1 MMDLVRYEM
10 VQMDLYDCIQRWRF
24 GRYFDRVLDN
34 RDDLYTMVVG
44 RVLVLPKYVD
54 SNSFIDTI

>member
-1 MMDLVRYEM
+1 M

-24 GRYFDRVLDN
+24 GRYFGRVLDN

-54 SNSFIDTI
+54 SNSSIDTV